1 MPRPAEAAAP
11 PRGRI
16 AYLDSARAL
25 MLLLG
30 IPFHAGEIYRLSGGW
45 RLESPDVSF
54 AATLVDGMI
63 HVFRMP
69 AFFVL
74 AGFFAALVLERRP
87 DGAWLRER
95 CLRLGVPLVCTALA
109 FGWLE
114 DAVPRLLEPGTG
126 PGAAILDAL
135 RAGPGAWNN
144 HRWFLVV
151 LLLYC
156 ASAVACRRWVPG
168 GALERLGASRGG
180 AAATLGFAALL
191 TLVPFAVA
199 GIGVLTGGGGLGLDG
214 SAPYENFYLRY
225 AIFFACGYVLRRLD
239 GDLAR
244 FSRLGPL
251 ELGLALA
258 AVSAYL
264 LTHAGFHPQGV
275 AASPGPGLVLAR
287 TGADVVAGFYA
298 TKLFFAGAGRFLD
311 ARSPLVDYLVD
322 ASLCIYLVHF
332 ALVLGLGAALLPVR
346 WPPVLEIGIISTLT
360 LALAT
365 AAFEATRRSALLSLA
380 LNGRKVAR
388 PRR

>member
-1 MPRPAEAAAP
+1 MTPPA
-11 PRGRI
+11 GRT

-54 AATLVDGMI
+54 AATLLGGAI

-69 AFFVL
+69 AFFLL
-74 AGFFAALVLERRP
+74 AGFFAALVLERRG
-87 DGAWLRER
+87 DAAWLRER
-95 CLRLGVPLVCTALA
+95 CLRLGVPLACTAVA

-114 DAVPRLLEPGTG
+114 HAVPLLLRPDVG
-126 PGAAILDAL
+126 PGAALAEAW
-135 RAGPGAWNN
+135 RAGPAAWNN

-156 ASAVACRRWVPG
+156 ASAVACRRWVPP
-168 GALERLGASRGG
+168 GALERLDALRGG
-180 AAATLGFAALL
+180 AGAALAFAAFL

-199 GIGVLTGGGGLGLDG
+199 GVGALSGAGGLGLDG

-225 AIFFACGYVLRRLD
+225 AVFFACGYALRRLD
-239 GDLAR
+239 GDLSRFAR
-244 FSRLGPL
+244 FGPL
-251 ELGLALA
+251 EVVLAIA
-258 AVSAYL
+258 SVSAYL
-264 LTHAGFHPQGV
+264 LTHAGFHARDVVASPYGAGV
-275 AASPGPGLVLAR
+275 ALAR

-311 ARSPLVDYLVD
+311 ARAPAVDYLVD

-332 ALVLGLGAALLPVR
+332 VLVLGLGAALLPVR
-346 WPPVLEIGIISTLT
+346 WPPVLEIAIITAAT
-360 LALAT
+360 LALSV

-380 LNGRKVAR
+380 LNGRPVAR
-388 PRR
+388 PRH